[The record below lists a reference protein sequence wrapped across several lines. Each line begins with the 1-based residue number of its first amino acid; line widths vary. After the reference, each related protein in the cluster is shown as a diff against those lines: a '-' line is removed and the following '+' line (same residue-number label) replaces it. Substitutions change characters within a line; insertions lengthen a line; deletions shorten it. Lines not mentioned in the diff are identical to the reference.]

1 MARAIPLPTGTSR
14 MITPGMPLSLVL
26 AQAGGGGGGGSTLTP
41 FIVQFA
47 LIIAIIYFIMVRP
60 QQKQRKQH
68 EAALRALK
76 RGDEVVT
83 SGGIVGEVIHIRE
96 MSADAKANKMD
107 DRVTIKSAESRIVV
121 ERGRIARIISVAG
134 AAAPATKTSTAE

>member
-1 MARAIPLPTGTSR
+1 
-14 MITPGMPLSLVL
+14 MITPGIPLALVL
-26 AQAGGGGGGGSTLTP
+26 LQGAAGGGGSTLTP
-41 FIVQFA
+41 FIIQFA

-68 EAALRALK
+68 EAALRSLK

-96 MSADAKANKMD
+96 MSTDAKANKLD
-107 DRVTIKSAESRIVV
+107 DRVTIKSGESRIVV
-121 ERGRIARIISVAG
+121 ERGRIARINTT
-134 AAAPATKTSTAE
+134 AAAAASTTKSSAAE

>member
-1 MARAIPLPTGTSR
+1 MARAIPLPTGNSR
-14 MITPGMPLSLVL
+14 MTTPGMPLSLIL
-26 AQAGGGGGGGSTLTP
+26 AQAGGGGGSTLTP

-60 QQKQRKQH
+60 QQKQRRQH

-83 SGGIVGEVIHIRE
+83 GGGIVGEVIHIRE
-96 MSADAKANKMD
+96 MSTDAKSNKLD
-107 DRVTIKSAESRIVV
+107 DRVTIKTGESRIVV
-121 ERGRIARIISVAG
+121 ERGRIARIITGS
-134 AAAPATKTSTAE
+134 APATGAAKASTTE

>member
-1 MARAIPLPTGTSR
+1 MARAIPLPTGDSR
-14 MITPGMPLSLVL
+14 MITHDMPLALIL
-26 AQAGGGGGGGSTLTP
+26 AQGGGGGGGGSTLTP

-60 QQKQRKQH
+60 QQKQRRQH
-68 EAALRALK
+68 EAALRSLK

-96 MSADAKANKMD
+96 MSTDAKANKLD
-107 DRVTIKSAESRIVV
+107 DRVTIKSGESRIVV
-121 ERGRIARIISVAG
+121 ERGRIARINTT
-134 AAAPATKTSTAE
+134 AATASTAKTPAGE

>member
-14 MITPGMPLSLVL
+14 MTTPDLPLALML
-26 AQAGGGGGGGSTLTP
+26 AQAGGGGSTLTP

-60 QQKQRKQH
+60 QQKQRRQH
-68 EAALRALK
+68 ETALRALK

-83 SGGIVGEVIHIRE
+83 AGGIVGEVIHIRE
-96 MSADAKANKMD
+96 MSTDAKANKLD
-107 DRVTIKSAESRIVV
+107 DRVTIKSGESRLVV
-121 ERGRIARIISVAG
+121 ERGRIARVNSPT
-134 AAAPATKTSTAE
+134 AATASTAKAPTAE

>member
-1 MARAIPLPTGTSR
+1 MARAIPLPTGDRR
-14 MITPGMPLSLVL
+14 MTTPDMPIALIL
-26 AQAGGGGGGGSTLTP
+26 AQAGGGGGSTLTP

-60 QQKQRKQH
+60 QQKQRRQL

-83 SGGIVGEVIHIRE
+83 TGGIVGEVIHIRE
-96 MSADAKANKMD
+96 MATDAKANKMD

-121 ERGRIARIISVAG
+121 ERGRIARIITTT
-134 AAAPATKTSTAE
+134 APAANAAKAPTAE